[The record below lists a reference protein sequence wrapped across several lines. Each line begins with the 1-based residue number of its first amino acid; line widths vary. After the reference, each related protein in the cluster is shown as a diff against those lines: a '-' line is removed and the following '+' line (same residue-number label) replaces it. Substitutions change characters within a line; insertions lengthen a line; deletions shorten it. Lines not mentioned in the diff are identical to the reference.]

1 MSVSVRRWLIA
12 VAMLALIVSA
22 CGNDDGDSQTKDRPA
37 ATEEADNGGA
47 DLPDPCEFA
56 TAAEVSTMIGTE
68 MEAGGGGS
76 GDFDGIVAETCAYR
90 AAGDDAL
97 FASVQ
102 VLGGFADADELRDM
116 FGRFGDVD
124 DAGIDGLPDST
135 FVTDV
140 GGFRTIFV
148 VDADQPY
155 GVSVSGGPGD
165 EDRPDQAEMLAL
177 ALSERE

>member
-1 MSVSVRRWLIA
+1 M
-12 VAMLALIVSA
+12 ALLVSA
-22 CGNDDGDSQTKDRPA
+22 CGDDDGSSATRDRPA
-37 ATEEADNGGA
+37 ATDAAGNGEV

-56 TAAEVSTMIGTE
+56 TAAEVSAAIGTE
-68 MEAGGGGS
+68 MEAAGGGS
-76 GDFDGIVAETCAYR
+76 GDFDGIVTDTCAYR
-90 AAGDDAL
+90 ATTGEEL

-102 VLGGFADADELRDM
+102 VLGGFADADEVRDV

-124 DAGIDGLPDST
+124 DAGINGLPDST

-155 GVSVSGGPGD
+155 GVNVSGGPGD
-165 EDRPDQAEMLAL
+165 EDRPDQAERLAL
-177 ALSERE
+177 TLHERE